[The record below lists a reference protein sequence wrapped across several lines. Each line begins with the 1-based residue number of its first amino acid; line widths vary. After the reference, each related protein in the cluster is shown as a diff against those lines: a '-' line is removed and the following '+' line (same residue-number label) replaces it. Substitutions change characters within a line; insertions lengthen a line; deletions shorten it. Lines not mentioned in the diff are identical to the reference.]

1 MIFRR
6 RFGELIDRQLD
17 LFEQDNT
24 DLFEL
29 LEDAED
35 EYRRA
40 ERADAEE
47 RFGDLQELLAEGGE
61 TLVDLRDTYAETL
74 DDKAA
79 DEYAGAFDFA
89 VLRRFP
95 QWQPQLE
102 VLFECQRVLGP
113 SQVAPRFPE
122 AGESLGDFL
131 LLIALVAY
139 VYGETG
145 SAGWVSAAA
154 LSRFIPYTLLKPL
167 QNVPPKPGTIWRGNF
182 YRMDHDGGKRTQW
195 EWAPVGPSFHE

>member
-17 LFEQDNT
+17 LFEHDNAE
-24 DLFEL
+24 LFER

-40 ERADAEE
+40 GRGEAEE

-61 TLVDLRDTYAETL
+61 TLVELRDTYAETL

-79 DEYAGAFDFA
+79 EEYAAAFDFA

-95 QWQPQLE
+95 QFALE
-102 VLFECQRVLGP
+102 LDDEEDDEQ
-113 SQVAPRFPE
+113 
-122 AGESLGDFL
+122 D
-131 LLIALVAY
+131 
-139 VYGETG
+139 
-145 SAGWVSAAA
+145 
-154 LSRFIPYTLLKPL
+154 
-167 QNVPPKPGTIWRGNF
+167 
-182 YRMDHDGGKRTQW
+182 
-195 EWAPVGPSFHE
+195 